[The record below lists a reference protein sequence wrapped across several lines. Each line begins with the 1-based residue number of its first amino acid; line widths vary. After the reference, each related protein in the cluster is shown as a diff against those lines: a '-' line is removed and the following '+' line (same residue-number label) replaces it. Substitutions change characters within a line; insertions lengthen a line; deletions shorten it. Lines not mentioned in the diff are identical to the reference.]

1 MKKFI
6 RWTLALLL
14 IVALAIGVHLYSLST
29 KSAKE
34 KYPADTFYTSAPNK
48 RALIIVAHDDDIVS
62 STGSLKQWTRA
73 GWKIRQLC
81 FYQQAGI
88 YREKDAR
95 RNPLRKKALADVAAI
110 QGLEGV
116 DPIDMNFRKDTL
128 QQRPYMAMP
137 YDSLEHNYLIDSMR
151 SVIASYI
158 ELYRPTVIFSLD
170 DSLGGY
176 GHPDHTLVSRLV
188 VEYCREHKN
197 DSGFS
202 VKRIY
207 QSVFAPSQSEGIM
220 KDMEVYQHAKKL
232 HGINGMPLPDVEFD
246 ISEFGNE
253 KKRALQAYTTE
264 QNSLKQIWPSYR
276 YYPGWLYFRIFD
288 REFYRVIE
296 VSDL

>member
-1 MKKFI
+1 MKKLL
-6 RWTLALLL
+6 RWILAILLILAL
-14 IVALAIGVHLYSLST
+14 AMGAHLYSLST
-29 KSAKE
+29 KSAQE
-34 KYPADTFYTSAPNK
+34 KYPADTFYASAPDK

-62 STGSLKQWTRA
+62 STGSLIQWTRA

-88 YREKDAR
+88 YREKYAR
-95 RNPLRKKALADVAAI
+95 RNPLRKKALQEAAAI

-116 DPIDMNFRKDTL
+116 DPVDFNIRTDTL
-128 QQRPYMAMP
+128 GQRPYMAIP
-137 YDSLEHNYLIDSMR
+137 YDSLAFNFQIDSMR
-151 SVIASYI
+151 KVIASYI
-158 ELYRPTVIFSLD
+158 ELHRPTVIFSLD
-170 DSLGGY
+170 DSIGGY

-202 VKRIY
+202 VQRIY
-207 QSVFAPSQSEGIM
+207 QSVFPPSQSEGIM
-220 KDMEVYQHAKKL
+220 KDMKVYHHAKKL

-246 ISEFGNE
+246 ISEYGKE
-253 KKRALQAYTTE
+253 KKQALLAYTTE

-296 VSDL
+296 VSEL

>member
-1 MKKFI
+1 MKKI
-6 RWTLALLL
+6 VRWLLVIAILFLVFVSAHL
-14 IVALAIGVHLYSLST
+14 IYLST
-29 KSAKE
+29 LSAEE
-34 KYPADTFYTSAPNK
+34 KYPTDTYFGSATNK
-48 RALIIVAHDDDIVS
+48 KALIIVAHDDDIVG
-62 STGSLKQWTRA
+62 STGTLAQFTSA

-95 RNPLRKKALADVAAI
+95 KIPFRKAALQKAAEI

-116 DPIDMNFRKDTL
+116 DPVDFNFRKDTL
-128 QQRPYMAMP
+128 VERPYMAMP
-137 YDSLEHNYLIDSMR
+137 YDSFAINYQIDSLR
-151 SVIASYI
+151 SIIANYI
-158 ELYRPTVIFSLD
+158 KTYQPSVIFSLD
-170 DSLGGY
+170 DSIGGY

-188 VEYCREHKN
+188 LEYCREHQM

-207 QSVFAPSQSEGIM
+207 QSVFPPSLAESIM
-220 KDMEVYQHAKKL
+220 KEMPAYQQAKKL

-246 ISEFGNE
+246 ISDFGSQ
-253 KKRALQAYTTE
+253 KKQAMLAYTTE
-264 QNSLKQIWPSYR
+264 QNSLKQIWPWYR

-296 VSDL
+296 LGR

>member
-1 MKKFI
+1 MKKLL
-6 RWTLALLL
+6 RWILAILL
-14 IVALAIGVHLYSLST
+14 ILALAIGAHLYSLST
-29 KSAKE
+29 KSARE
-34 KYPADTFYTSAPNK
+34 KYPADTFYTSAPDK

-62 STGSLKQWTRA
+62 STGSLIQWTRA

-88 YREKDAR
+88 YREKYAR
-95 RNPLRKKALADVAAI
+95 RNPLRKKALQEAAAI

-116 DPIDMNFRKDTL
+116 DPVDFNIRTDTL
-128 QQRPYMAMP
+128 GQRPYMAIP
-137 YDSLEHNYLIDSMR
+137 YDSLAFNFQIDSMR
-151 SVIASYI
+151 KVIANYI
-158 ELYRPTVIFSLD
+158 ELHRPTVIFSLD
-170 DSLGGY
+170 DSIGGY

-202 VKRIY
+202 VQRIY
-207 QSVFAPSQSEGIM
+207 QSVFPPSQSEGIM
-220 KDMEVYQHAKKL
+220 KDMEVYHHAKKL

-246 ISEFGNE
+246 ISEYGKE
-253 KKRALQAYTTE
+253 KKQALSAYTTE

-296 VSDL
+296 VSEL